1 MTTQLTGQA
10 TRIKFY
16 PGLGFAPVIDAVAKQ
31 QDNTATAV
39 LQVQMQATGIKA

>member
-1 MTTQLTGQA
+1 MTTQLNGQA

-31 QDNTATAV
+31 GDNTATAT
-39 LQVQMQATGIKA
+39 LQVQLQATSAKA